1 MTRML
6 WAAPMSPMRKT
17 MKRGATASSSP
28 ISGPP
33 MRAHC
38 PPPETAESAHFCCAR
53 NVLVNGLNS
62 LLSYARTDYRQAR
75 SQEQLHK
82 QPLSFL
88 SFNLA
93 ANNLR
98 SCSAIRVLR
107 TPAHTWTCCCP
118 SAPWSTL
125 PRTASGSTTSSGLRY
140 PMEMHW
146 CWLCRA
152 KSRPTDGS
160 E

>member
-17 MKRGATASSSP
+17 MKRGATVSSLP

-33 MRAHC
+33 MRARC

-62 LLSYARTDYRQAR
+62 LLSYARTDYRQVR
-75 SQEQLHK
+75 SSSTNSLWHSY
-82 QPLSFL
+82 LL
-88 SFNLA
+88 LLD
-93 ANNLR
+93 ANNLP

-118 SAPWSTL
+118 SAPSSTL

-140 PMEMHW
+140 LMEMHW